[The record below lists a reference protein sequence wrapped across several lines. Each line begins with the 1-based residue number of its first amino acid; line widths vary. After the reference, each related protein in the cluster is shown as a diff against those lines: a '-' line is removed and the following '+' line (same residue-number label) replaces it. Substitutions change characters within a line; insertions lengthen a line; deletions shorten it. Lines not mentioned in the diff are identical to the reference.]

1 MEPSL
6 LTGPGFERFLRDL
19 LQPVLALG
27 LAAARPLGLA
37 LVFPVFTRAELGG
50 VLRAGLALGLS
61 LPMIWTSTATVG
73 AMAPGNPVPLALLA
87 LKEILV
93 GTLLGFLL
101 GLPFW
106 AIQSVGELMDTQ
118 RGVGSEMAG
127 IDPTTRSQGSV
138 MSLFL
143 GLAAAALFVAA
154 DGLQTVAGT
163 LYDSYAV
170 WPQASFAPRFTFDT
184 ALAAVGGLDHI
195 LRFALLVG
203 GPVVALLLLID
214 LSVMLIGRS
223 APQLNANDLAPT
235 IKNVVFIV
243 FIALY
248 ATYLVDYMRA
258 ELAST
263 IGLAERLRA
272 FVGP

>member
-143 GLAAAALFVAA
+143 GLAGAALFVAA